1 MRVISPRADIPR
13 VTGVEPQAQQA
24 LDRTQQELRRLM
36 GLHGDP
42 LDMAVTYRDLLD
54 AGMLTVKQARA
65 GSGQPPGTIIPPAP
79 APGGAPAPAP
89 APSPPPY
96 VPDLTP
102 PPTPSGVAVSAG
114 LDFVFITTGAPV
126 FAEGHGYHRTV
137 VYGAIYGGTGP
148 LPTFAN
154 AQVVHEFVG
163 QVGSFATPPN
173 TQWHIWLKW
182 RSVDGVESVSPDGGI
197 NGYQVTT
204 SKIGNIHLGPLIVEA
219 ANLANGAVTAAKL
232 ADEAVTLTAFAAGL
246 RPVRALAA
254 LPALPAAGYS
264 NGDTAVLTTD
274 GKLYRIVGGAWTRAV
289 DGADLIANSI
299 TAGSIAAGAIGATQI
314 AAGAITTDKL
324 LVTGRGAALNDDP
337 AVSDPSAWLLP
348 NGSPSAGGFSSGTT
362 APGAAGS
369 YFFSADNATTQD
381 VWLQS
386 RRFQINPSK
395 VYRLTANLYAQSGNT
410 RNMYLFVRM
419 WRADGA
425 EYGGIGAAGA
435 TGWGGLLAGYVFGGA
450 PPIGQFTRQGAQFGP
465 GTGRPIPTDV
475 AEAAIGVWFQYSGGP
490 GASSVQQAAQDIRI
504 DESVGADLIVDGAIT
519 ATKIAANA
527 IAVGTAAIQ
536 NGAIVNAMIA
546 DATITDAKIVTLSAS
561 KIIAGSLAVG
571 EYIQSSAF
579 TPGGVGFRID
589 GGGGAEFRF
598 SGGTRVFHLGASG
611 ANPVLKVPGFEALAN
626 GNATFSGA
634 LSAATGTFSGSL
646 SAATGT
652 FAGSLSAATGTFS
665 GSLLAATGTFQ
676 GSLSAAT
683 GTFAGSLSAA
693 SGTLGT
699 ITSGFLRNAAN
710 TTFIDLNATG
720 SQTFLSANSGSARIT
735 ADGDAFFTKTLASG
749 TWTGTVAL
757 VVQTDPGPPALYD
770 ISPRV
775 FYIDTGFRITRAAL
789 YGRTL
794 SARTNAMLVTYSP
807 GEASGNYIG
816 NIRVAARPMVS
827 SPLFANNTE
836 GPGQNPY
843 GVGLAAVFI
852 EVTAW
857 LVDNDGKTVYNL
869 TSLDWTLDAIA

>member
-42 LDMAVTYRDLLD
+42 LDMAVTYRDLLE

-79 APGGAPAPAP
+79 APGGAPSPGPAP
-89 APSPPPY
+89 APPPY

-173 TQWHIWLKW
+173 TQWHIWVKW
-182 RSVDGVESVSPDGGI
+182 RSVDGVESVAPDGGI

-204 SKIGNIHLGPLIVEA
+204 SKIGNVHLGPLIVEA
-219 ANLANGAVTAAKL
+219 ANLASGAVTAAKL
-232 ADEAVTLTAFAAGL
+232 AAEAVTLTAFAAGI
-246 RPVRALAA
+246 RPVRVLAA
-254 LPALPAAGYS
+254 LPALPAAGYAD
-264 NGDTAVLTTD
+264 GDTAVLTTD
-274 GKLYRIVGGAWTRAV
+274 GKLYRIVAGAWTRAV
-289 DGADLIANSI
+289 DGADLVANSI

-314 AAGAITTDKL
+314 AANAISTRNL
-324 LVTGRGAALNDDP
+324 LVANPGASLLPDPTFEDQASWAGDYADASGLKALFKT
-337 AVSDPSAWLLP
+337 VSDAPA
-348 NGSPSAGGFSSGTT
+348 GRYVAYSAGTARTIQWLPGAGINCIPVDRNKQYRLSFWYR
-362 APGAAGS
+362 APGAASGS
-369 YFFSADNATTQD
+369 NFYATVQERDSTGTRIGGNWGHNFYLHTIASVPATWTKVEALVGAGTAQPFSATTRFVSPSFLMNWESAGGEVQIAD
-381 VWLQS
+381 V
-386 RRFQINPSK
+386 RFAER
-395 VYRLTANLYAQSGNT
+395 V
-410 RNMYLFVRM
+410 
-419 WRADGA
+419 DG
-425 EYGGIGAAGA
+425 
-435 TGWGGLLAGYVFGGA
+435 
-450 PPIGQFTRQGAQFGP
+450 
-465 GTGRPIPTDV
+465 
-475 AEAAIGVWFQYSGGP
+475 S
-490 GASSVQQAAQDIRI
+490 
-504 DESVGADLIVDGAIT
+504 LIVDGAIT

-720 SQTFLSANSGSARIT
+720 SQTFLSANSGASRIT
-735 ADGDAFFTKTLASG
+735 ADGDAFFTKSLASG
-749 TWTGTVAL
+749 TWTGNVAL
-757 VVQTDPGPPALYD
+757 VVQTDPGPPALFD
-770 ISPRV
+770 ISPRL
-775 FYIDTGFRITRAAL
+775 FYIDTGFRIARNAL
-789 YGRTL
+789 YGRSL
-794 SARTNAMLVTYSP
+794 SARANAALVTYSP

-816 NIRVAARPMVS
+816 NIQVS
-827 SPLFANNTE
+827 LKPAVRFPLFANNTE

-843 GVGLAAVFI
+843 GTGLAAVFI
-852 EVTAW
+852 EVTAY